1 MNKFLISVFICTLV
15 CFGADEAF
23 QKEYNDLINNITQP
37 RAGLS
42 EAQMNSVL
50 DPFSMESQQFVKSKD
65 DSQNIESIVY
75 KLSAVLANRAK
86 INGRWYKQGDD
97 IDAYKIDQIN
107 FSSVRLINNTEVIN
121 LKLTSKE
128 NKNVSI
134 SW

>member
-42 EAQMNSVL
+42 EDQMNSVL
-50 DPFSMESQQFVKSKD
+50 DPFSMESQQSIRSNNETD
-65 DSQNIESIVY
+65 IDSIVY
-75 KLSAVLANRAK
+75 KLSAVLADRAK
-86 INGRWYKQGDD
+86 INGRWYKLGDD
-97 IDAYKIDQIN
+97 IDAYKVDKIS
-107 FSSVRLINNTEVIN
+107 FSSVRLINQTEEIN